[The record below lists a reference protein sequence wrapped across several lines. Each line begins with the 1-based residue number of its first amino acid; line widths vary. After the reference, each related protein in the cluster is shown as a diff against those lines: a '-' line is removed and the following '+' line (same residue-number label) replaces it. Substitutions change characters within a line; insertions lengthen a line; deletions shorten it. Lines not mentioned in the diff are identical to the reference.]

1 MKLYNII
8 AGGLTKKKFKDLHV
22 DIKKGIRAVSSIAG
36 INSVQVGTS
45 SYKNMKYFG
54 DVDLFSQLDPD
65 KIPQLVK
72 AIQKIVR
79 KLPDSIWFSDAKIGG
94 TAKKGIHWTK
104 RQIIAGKHKKLL
116 IEDALRQKAITKIDI
131 IVPVKTEFGDR
142 YVEFTNFL
150 FIPGVSAPFGD
161 FIKSMD
167 DDIKKYHRK
176 NRRLKVLKRKLSK
189 LLFLNKK
196 KDQREINKLSKII
209 GGRPGRLASMI
220 ADCEVARLLVG
231 NKKLQKLQLSYLSR
245 VMERKITMNNLGDL
259 EKEVNREVN
268 KAVEISLNK

>member
-8 AGGLTKKKFKDLHV
+8 AGGLTKKKFKNLHA
-22 DIKKGIRAVSSIAG
+22 DIKKGIRAVSSVAG

-54 DVDLFSQLDPD
+54 DVDLFSQLEPD
-65 KIPQLVK
+65 KIPQLAK

-79 KLPDSIWFSDAKIGG
+79 MLSDKIWFSDSKIGG
-94 TAKKGIHWTK
+94 TAKRGIHWSK
-104 RQIIAGKHKKLL
+104 RQILAGKNKKLL
-116 IEDALRQKAITKIDI
+116 LEDALHQKAITKLDI
-131 IVPVKTEFGDR
+131 IVPVSTEFGDR

-150 FIPGVSAPFGD
+150 YIPGVSAPFGD

-167 DDIKKYHRK
+167 DDIQHYHAK

-189 LLFLNKK
+189 LLFLDKK
-196 KDQREINKLSKII
+196 RDHREIKKLSKII
-209 GGRPGRLASMI
+209 GGRPGRLAAMI

-231 NKKLQKLQLSYLSR
+231 NKKLQKLQLGYLSR
-245 VMERKITMNNLGDL
+245 VMDRKITMHNLLDL